1 MIQYK
6 RGIEVKESM
15 NIGAKATAKEVSE
28 VYFEGTAIVID
39 KRTGK
44 EKTQGF
50 VCDTI
55 HPSMIMNEIIEGKHK
70 IPMMI
75 RLRFEYQR
83 NRPVDPYG
91 FEKIEI
97 RDIEYTFICEE
108 NENYSGGVII
118 PENHK
123 GEFLS
128 YNGTYYQ
135 IPE

>member
-15 NIGAKATAKEVSE
+15 NIGAKAMAKEVSE

-44 EKTQGF
+44 EKTRGF

-55 HPSMIMNEIIEGKHK
+55 HPSMIINEIIAGKHE
-70 IPMMI
+70 IPMKV
-75 RLRFEYQR
+75 RLRHEYWK
-83 NRPVDPYG
+83 NHLADPYG
-91 FEKIEI
+91 LERIEI
-97 RDIEYTFICEE
+97 RGLEYTFICEAS
-108 NENYSGGVII
+108 ENYPGGVII

-128 YNGTYYQ
+128 CTGTYYQ